1 MAGVDLGH
9 AIRVAVARGLLVKG
23 GGHALAAGLTIEEGR
38 LGELRAYLEEALGRS
53 VHGSTELEGLPIDAA
68 LSARGATIEM
78 IDQIARA
85 GPFGTA
91 HPEPIF
97 VLPSHRIAFAET
109 VGNGHIRLTLA
120 SSDGATIKAM
130 AFRAA
135 DAPLGQALLANRGQ
149 FLHAAG
155 MLTIDQWQGR
165 RQPVFRVIDA
175 AVPVV

>member
-1 MAGVDLGH
+1 
-9 AIRVAVARGLLVKG
+9 
-23 GGHALAAGLTIEEGR
+23 
-38 LGELRAYLEEALGRS
+38 
-53 VHGSTELEGLPIDAA
+53 
-68 LSARGATIEM
+68 M

-97 VLPSHRIAFAET
+97 VLPSHRIAYAET
-109 VGNGHIRLTLA
+109 VGNGHIRLTCSA

-149 FLHAAG
+149 FLCTA
-155 MLTIDQWQGR
+155 QGC
-165 RQPVFRVIDA
+165 
-175 AVPVV
+175 